1 MLWADV
7 FVCRHEYTLGNLMF
21 AVTVDAANQQLQQR
35 LKTVQQLRAE
45 GKPTI
50 PSSMAL
56 ELDTNPFLRVRPS
69 TACIT
74 NFMPAQPEHRR
85 MHAMSCSRPAYRTSC
100 LHTTRGRD
108 LCSDAVQV
116 QTEAVAAS
124 VGLQG
129 AGPVEVMAE
138 VRARK
143 DSWKPT

>member
-69 TACIT
+69 TVCIAT
-74 NFMPAQPEHRR
+74 FMPAQPEHPRI
-85 MHAMSCSRPAYRTSC
+85 HAMSYSRPLIARAAYTPHVAVIC
-100 LHTTRGRD
+100 APM
-108 LCSDAVQV
+108 LC
-116 QTEAVAAS
+116 
-124 VGLQG
+124 
-129 AGPVEVMAE
+129 
-138 VRARK
+138 RC
-143 DSWKPT
+143 KPKL